1 MNAPPLAVGLA
12 ALSAVL
18 ALTGLAILIRSVLR
32 RDPELK
38 RRLAWAAAPLA
49 PFAGGGAAPEA
60 ESIFRTDASPSPLAR
75 GWERIGRWYPFV
87 DARQGLPFALVAAAA
102 GFATCQVALWFLQ
115 IPAGWWSGPLGAGCA
130 LGAGW
135 KAIQTLQARRVREFV
150 HRFPEVTDQV
160 VRLAGAGVPPLE
172 GIAIAAADAPPP
184 VKQVLEEVRDG
195 LLAGLDAD
203 TVLREASGRVRIAE
217 FTLFAAVV
225 RLQRRAGG
233 GVTAALANISAT
245 LRERRAIAAK
255 AHASTAQSRLTLV
268 ILVLM
273 PPVVLVMQSFT
284 NPTSVELL
292 LGEEGT
298 GMLRWGVALIVTGL
312 LIVRSLGARAV
323 R

>member
-1 MNAPPLAVGLA
+1 MSAPPLAVGLA

-18 ALTGLAILIRSVLR
+18 ALTGLALVVRAVLR
-32 RDPELK
+32 RDPEIR

-49 PFAGGGAAPEA
+49 PSSADAAPEA
-60 ESIFRTDASPSPLAR
+60 ESIFRSDASPSRLAR
-75 GWERIGRWYPFV
+75 AWERIGRWYPFV
-87 DARQGLPFALVAAAA
+87 DARQGLPFALGAAAA
-102 GFATCQVALWFLQ
+102 GFGTCQVALWFLQ
-115 IPAGWWSGPLGAGCA
+115 IPAGWWSAPLGAGCA

-135 KAIQTLQARRVREFV
+135 QAVRSLQARRVREFIN
-150 HRFPEVTDQV
+150 RFPEVTDQI

-172 GIAIAAADAPPP
+172 GIAAAAADSPAP
-184 VKQVLEEVRDG
+184 VRQVLEEVRDG

-203 TVLREASGRVRIAE
+203 TVLRQASERVRIPD
-217 FTLFAAVV
+217 FTLFTAVV

-268 ILVLM
+268 ILMLM
-273 PPVVLVMQSFT
+273 PPVVLVMQRFT
-284 NPTSVELL
+284 NPGSVELL

-298 GMLRWGVALIVTGL
+298 GLLRWGVALIVAGL